1 MSDAHELDWD
11 DLRRWPDVEAPNL
24 QAWDATDRLVLD
36 EAGPL
41 PSGVGE
47 VVVIGDRHG
56 ALTLG
61 ALARGAS
68 GVRVHQ
74 DGVLGERAL
83 VANATRRG
91 LGRDG
96 ARMPFAHHR
105 LDAPLLD
112 GARLVLLQLPRS
124 LDALDEVAALVA
136 AHAHPDVRVVAGGRV
151 KHMSRSMNDVLAQSF
166 SQVSASLA
174 RQKSRVLHASSP
186 RPAVVSM
193 WPHRERH
200 DDVGLTVVA
209 HGGVF
214 AGTSV
219 DIGTRLLL
227 DAIPSMRVAERAVDL
242 ACGSGVVAAALALA
256 RPDLHVLATD
266 QSAAAV
272 ASAAATAEANG
283 VADRVA
289 VVRADALETLADASV
304 NLVVLNPPFHIG
316 ATVHVGLAER
326 LFADAARALAPGGE
340 LWTVWNSHLPYR
352 QLLTKT
358 VGPTE
363 QVHRT
368 SKFIVTVSASP
379 IPVSTRHTGDS
390 TSKLGN
396 LSEIS
401 RSVAREP

>member
-1 MSDAHELDWD
+1 
-11 DLRRWPDVEAPNL
+11 
-24 QAWDATDRLVLD
+24 
-36 EAGPL
+36 
-41 PSGVGE
+41 
-47 VVVIGDRHG
+47 
-56 ALTLG
+56 
-61 ALARGAS
+61 GAS

-96 ARMPFAHHR
+96 SRMPFTHHG
-105 LDAPLLD
+105 LDASLVED
-112 GARLVLLQLPRS
+112 ARLVLLQLPRS
-124 LDALDEVAALVA
+124 LDALDEVASLVA
-136 AHAHPDVRVVAGGRV
+136 MHAHPDVRLVGGGRV

-174 RQKSRVLHASSP
+174 RQKSRALHASSP
-186 RPAVVSM
+186 RADVVST

-227 DAIPSMRVAERAVDL
+227 DAIPSMRPAERGVDL
-242 ACGSGVVAAALALA
+242 ACGSGVFAAALARA
-256 RPDLHVLATD
+256 RPDIHVLATD

-283 VADRVA
+283 VADRVE

-316 ATVHVGLAER
+316 ATVHTGLAER

-390 TSKLGN
+390 TSTLGN

>member
-1 MSDAHELDWD
+1 MTDLPDPSGPADQSAPDWS
-11 DLRRWPDVEAPNL
+11 DLRRWPDVDAPNL

-41 PSGVGE
+41 PTDDGD

-61 ALARGAS
+61 AVSRGAS

-96 ARMPFAHHR
+96 SRMPFSHHG
-105 LDAPLLD
+105 LGASLLE
-112 GARLVLLQLPRS
+112 GARLVLIQLPRS
-124 LDALDEVAALVA
+124 LDTLDEVATLVA
-136 AHAHPDVRVVAGGRV
+136 VHARPDVRVVAGGRV

-166 SQVSASLA
+166 SHVHASLA

-186 RPAVVSM
+186 RDGVVPA
-193 WPHRERH
+193 WPRRERH

-214 AGTSV
+214 AGTSI

-227 DAIPSMRVAERAVDL
+227 DAIPSMRAVDPTSRAVDL

-256 RPDLHVLATD
+256 RPDLQVLATD

-272 ASAAATAEANG
+272 DSAAATADANG
-283 VADRVA
+283 VADRVE
-289 VVRADALETLADASV
+289 VVRADGLETAADGSAK
-304 NLVVLNPPFHIG
+304 LVVLNPPFHVG
-316 ATVHVGLAER
+316 ATLHTGLAER
-326 LFADAARALAPGGE
+326 LFTDAGRVLEPGGE
-340 LWTVWNSHLPYR
+340 LWCVWNSHLAYR
-352 QLLTKT
+352 PTLERV
-358 VGPTE
+358 VGPTR
-363 QVHRT
+363 QATRT
-368 SKFIVTVSASP
+368 PKFTVTVS
-379 IPVSTRHTGDS
+379 TKR
-390 TSKLGN
+390 
-396 LSEIS
+396 
-401 RSVAREP
+401 

>member
-1 MSDAHELDWD
+1 MTHLPHQPEAGDLDWS

-41 PSGVGE
+41 ATGDGD

-61 ALARGAS
+61 ALSRGAF

-83 VANATRRG
+83 LANATRRG

-96 ARMPFAHHR
+96 SRMPFTHHG
-105 LDAPLLD
+105 LDPSLVD

-124 LDALDEVAALVA
+124 LDALDEVARLVA
-136 AHAHPDVRVVAGGRV
+136 AHARPDVRVVAGGRV

-166 SQVSASLA
+166 SEVSASLA
-174 RQKSRVLHASSP
+174 RQKSRALLVSLP
-186 RPAVVSM
+186 RADVVST
-193 WPHRERH
+193 WPHRQRH

-227 DAIPSMRVAERAVDL
+227 EAIPSMRLAARAVDL
-242 ACGSGVVAAALALA
+242 ACGSGIVAVALALA
-256 RPDLHVLATD
+256 RPDLRVLATD

-272 ASAAATAEANG
+272 ASALATAESNG
-283 VADRVA
+283 VADRVE
-289 VVRADALETLADASV
+289 VVRADALETVANASV
-304 NLVVLNPPFHIG
+304 DLVILNPPFHIG
-316 ATVHVGLAER
+316 ATVHTGLAER
-326 LFADAARALAPGGE
+326 LFADAARALTPGGE

-358 VGPTE
+358 VGPTN
-363 QVHRT
+363 QTTRT
-368 SKFIVTVSASP
+368 PKFTVTVS
-379 IPVSTRHTGDS
+379 TKR
-390 TSKLGN
+390 
-396 LSEIS
+396 
-401 RSVAREP
+401 

>member
-1 MSDAHELDWD
+1 MTDLPDLSGDHDQPDWS

-41 PSGVGE
+41 PTGDGD
-47 VVVIGDRHG
+47 VVVAGDRHG

-61 ALARGAS
+61 ALSRGAS

-96 ARMPFAHHR
+96 SRMPFTHHP
-105 LDAPLLD
+105 LDASLVD

-124 LDALDEVAALVA
+124 LDALDEVARLVA
-136 AHAHPDVRVVAGGRV
+136 AHARPEVRVVAGGRV

-166 SQVSASLA
+166 SDISVSLA

-186 RPAVVSM
+186 RDGVLPT
-193 WPHRERH
+193 WPRRERH

-214 AGTSV
+214 AGTSI

-227 DAIPSMRVAERAVDL
+227 DAIPSMRQAERAVDL

-256 RPDLHVLATD
+256 RPALHVLATD

-272 ASAAATAEANG
+272 ASTVATAEANG
-283 VADRVA
+283 VGNRVT
-289 VVRADALETLADASV
+289 VTRADSLETVADASV
-304 NLVVLNPPFHIG
+304 DLVVLNPPFHIG
-316 ATVHVGLAER
+316 ATVHTGLAER

-368 SKFIVTVSASP
+368 SKFTVTVS
-379 IPVSTRHTGDS
+379 TKR
-390 TSKLGN
+390 
-396 LSEIS
+396 
-401 RSVAREP
+401 